1 MNLVYSLMWVI
12 DKREERERG
21 GSGMIPLVAH
31 SDMYNYIDGMHFGNE
46 QTGGEQAPTLGEEV
60 GI

>member
-12 DKREERERG
+12 DKREGGG
-21 GSGMIPLVAH
+21 GSGMIPLVVH

-46 QTGGEQAPTLGEEV
+46 QTGGEQALTLGEEV